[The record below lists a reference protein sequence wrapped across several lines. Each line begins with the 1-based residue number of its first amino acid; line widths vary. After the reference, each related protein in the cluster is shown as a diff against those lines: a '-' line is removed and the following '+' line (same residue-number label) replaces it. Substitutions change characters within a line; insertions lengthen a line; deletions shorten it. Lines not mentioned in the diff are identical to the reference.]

1 MSKRLTLVVFIF
13 YIGMQAIG
21 QPVKDVPPIRV
32 LEIPIVQYTT
42 AEGLS
47 QGFTSSVA
55 IDHLGYLW
63 VTTKEGLNRFDG
75 RTFKK
80 FTHSADDPSSIA
92 ENYVT
97 SLLASDNKIWVGTN
111 SGKLDCLD
119 VTTEKFI
126 HINLKGSNQYGFRDQ
141 NFLSI
146 ILAGKN
152 KVIVDLGNRYNIIE
166 YKKQL
171 NGAVNISVSNLED
184 EYPEIKKLDQV
195 MPKPKKIMM
204 LPDGQLC
211 IQTGDSIFGYTTTAR
226 KILYA
231 YERSK
236 KDADVNIILWKNS
249 DNNEIFL
256 VVNDRLLRYNP
267 TSQKFVQCMQL
278 PVPYSFSKYIF
289 TDKDSNIWTPTNDRS
304 FLRIN
309 MAKNELDIIKMVAPG
324 SAVWIK
330 MENINFTS
338 QSVDAAGN
346 IWFGS
351 NGWGIIKLSPSA
363 LYFKKIKETYFNS
376 FSVGWPLRFSQKG
389 SNATYNADIINR
401 YLQLLNGSD
410 LYKRIFR
417 KSLLDE
423 QFALDAEGNYWF
435 SLVDKKLTRAF
446 VMKMNAVTGAY
457 TIALQKNLDNNFIGF
472 QPIYCDRKNKIWVC
486 ESTSSQTVKIYSMDA
501 HTGQQQTFTLPKL
514 QKSFSESRVVTDILD
529 DADGNLW
536 FASYMGLFKLSP
548 ITKTWSNIQEG
559 INTFS
564 SNKLISLCEDPSQPD
579 KYLWIGNDGGGL
591 YQLDKGNAKI
601 TEYTTADGLPNNVI
615 YSIQPDAHNN
625 LWLSTNNGICLFNP
639 STKTCSNFNKS
650 HGLEGLEFNRYQF
663 SRSNSGEIYLGGVG
677 FSIHFNPQD
686 FYRATPSAKIV
697 INGLKVG
704 NKEVSLLDEEG
715 KKDPLIHKAIDF
727 TTKLVLDHD
736 ESMFSLRFN
745 LLDFTNPSSNHYRYK
760 LAGLNNN
767 WIDIGTNNE
776 AVFTNLQ
783 PGEYTFFASG
793 NNGDGNWS
801 EPAKII
807 LQILPAWWQTW
818 WFKILSISMFVLL
831 IYFFLKYRF
840 KKQLEVEKIR
850 NRIAQDLHDEIGSTL
865 SSLGIYS
872 AALSKTIYSKPDNAQ
887 QILDKIS
894 TSATH
899 MMESM
904 SDIVWSVNPSNDSL
918 PILIARMRSF
928 AASVSESANLNL
940 HFETNMGESKKK
952 LSMLDRKNLY
962 LVFKEAITNSI
973 KHSGCKNL
981 WVTLIETRTQTMLDV
996 SDDGKRFKAHND
1008 ETSRKQLSGN
1018 GMRSMQARAKESK
1031 ARFIVMAKENGGT
1044 TIQFILEK

>member
-1 MSKRLTLVVFIF
+1 MNNRLALVVVIF
-13 YIGMQAIG
+13 YTGMQAIG
-21 QPVKDVPPIRV
+21 QTTKDLQRLPV
-32 LEIPIVQYTT
+32 LEIPIHQYTP

-47 QGFTSSVA
+47 QGFASDLA
-55 IDHLGYLW
+55 IDYLGYLW
-63 VTTKEGLNRFDG
+63 IATKEGLNRFDG

-80 FTHSADDPSSIA
+80 FTHSAKDPSSIA
-92 ENYVT
+92 ENYTT
-97 SLLASDNKIWVGTN
+97 SLLAQKNKIWVGTN
-111 SGKLDCLD
+111 SGMLDCFDL
-119 VTTEKFI
+119 TTEKFT
-126 HINLKGSNQYGFRDQ
+126 HIRLKGSGPDGSDQ
-141 NFLSI
+141 NIRSI
-146 ILAGKN
+146 IPAGEHTILAN
-152 KVIVDLGNRYNIIE
+152 HSNRYKIIQ
-166 YKKQL
+166 YKQQN
-171 NGAVNISVSNLED
+171 NGPDIFLINDLED
-184 EYPEIKKLDQV
+184 NYPWLRQINVNPSVQ
-195 MPKPKKIMM
+195 KKIVAFSDDKLYMQIA
-204 LPDGQLC
+204 DSFFEYSA
-211 IQTGDSIFGYTTTAR
+211 TGR
-226 KILYA
+226 KLLYA
-231 YERSK
+231 FERK
-236 KDADVNIILWKNS
+236 KNDLHGNLFSWKNTS
-249 DNNEIFL
+249 NNEIFL
-256 VVNDRLLRYNP
+256 RANNELFKYN
-267 TSQKFVQCMQL
+267 TTNQKFIKFMEL
-278 PVPYSFSKYIF
+278 PDSLGFSYDMF
-289 TDKDSNIWTPTNDRS
+289 SDNEGRIWTTNKDRS
-304 FLRIN
+304 FIRIDV
-309 MAKNELDIIKMVAPG
+309 AKKDFDIIKPLASG
-324 SAVWIK
+324 FSELIK
-330 MENINFTS
+330 REDFNFTS
-338 QSVDAAGN
+338 HTTDAAGN
-346 IWFGS
+346 IWLGS
-351 NGWGIIKLSPSA
+351 NGYGIIKLSPFALNLKKNNTSYNSNFSA
-363 LYFKKIKETYFNS
+363 
-376 FSVGWPLRFSQKG
+376 GWQLRFSQNGLHAK
-389 SNATYNADIINR
+389 YNAEVIDK
-401 YLQLLNGSD
+401 YLKLLEKSD
-410 LYKRIFR
+410 LYKKGFR
-417 KSLLDE
+417 KSVIDE
-423 QFALDAEGNYWF
+423 HFALDAEGNYWF
-435 SLVDKKLTRAF
+435 NLIDVKFTRAF
-446 VMKMNAVTGAY
+446 VIKMNGITGAY
-457 TIALQKNLDNNFIGF
+457 TIAMQKSLDNNFREF

-486 ESTSSQTVKIYSMDA
+486 EATSSKTVHIYNIDA

-514 QKSFSESRVVTDILD
+514 QKSFIESRVVTDILD

-548 ITKTWSNIQEG
+548 ITKTWSSIQEG

-564 SNKLISLCEDPSQPD
+564 SNKLISLCEDPLQPD

-704 NKEVSLLDEEG
+704 NKEISLLDEEG
-715 KKDPLIHKAIDF
+715 KKDPLIHQAIDF

-736 ESMFSLRFN
+736 ESILSLRFN

-783 PGEYTFFASG
+783 PREYTFFASG

-818 WFKILSISMFVLL
+818 WFKMLSISMFVLL

-904 SDIVWSVNPSNDSL
+904 KDIVWSVNPSNDSL

-928 AASVSESANLNL
+928 AASVSESANVNL

-962 LVFKEAITNSI
+962 LVFKEAVTNSI

-981 WVTLIETRTQTMLDV
+981 WVTLIETRAQTMLDV
-996 SDDGKRFKAHND
+996 RDDGKGFKAHND
-1008 ETSRKQLSGN
+1008 ETGRKQLSGN
-1018 GMRSMQARAKESK
+1018 GMSSMHARAKESK
-1031 ARFIVMAKENGGT
+1031 ARFIVMAKEKGST